1 MRGGVKAARNSAIG
15 CACLLAII
23 EGVGIGM
30 NRTMAGNSRPQNPPV
45 LIHPPP
51 LPSAYENADQRA
63 NRHRPRATR
72 LEYHLHKS

>member
-15 CACLLAII
+15 CACLLAVI

-45 LIHPPP
+45 LYTHP
-51 LPSAYENADQRA
+51 LPSAYGNADYRA

>member
-15 CACLLAII
+15 CACLLAVI

-45 LIHPPP
+45 LYAQP
-51 LPSAYENADQRA
+51 PSAYENADHRA

-72 LEYHLHKS
+72 LGYHLHKS